1 MQAGESQKQ
10 DRQRDTQ
17 DSNRSGKRRT
27 IALLLTNINCVNPPG
42 LDAVVTVQI
51 LSDLCS
57 FLLSSCFS
65 SILVAIVAVI
75 MVILVL
81 EPVGVCYTNPV
92 RSTSVVNFNICFFII
107 STPFSQQSIL
117 SMCTLYGA
125 LCSC

>member
-10 DRQRDTQ
+10 DRQRHTQ

-51 LSDLCS
+51 LSDLC
-57 FLLSSCFS
+57 FCPAFFS

-81 EPVGVCYTNPV
+81 EPVRSLLYKSCPGYFVFSDFCFFALFAIT
-92 RSTSVVNFNICFFII
+92 STS
-107 STPFSQQSIL
+107 FSQQ
-117 SMCTLYGA
+117 
-125 LCSC
+125 